1 MCPHNVFLEGKSA
14 LMKGKNKTE
23 PPHGMKLYTG
33 SSYITATR
41 DFMNWAMKNSTAQIG
56 IHGL

>member
-1 MCPHNVFLEGKSA
+1 
-14 LMKGKNKTE
+14 MKGKNKTE